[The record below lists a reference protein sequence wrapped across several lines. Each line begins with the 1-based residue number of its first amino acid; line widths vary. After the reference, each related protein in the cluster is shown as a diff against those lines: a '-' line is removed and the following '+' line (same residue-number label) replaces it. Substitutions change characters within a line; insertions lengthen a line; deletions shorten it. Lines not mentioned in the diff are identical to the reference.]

1 MTHEDV
7 TPFPFLRCKPG
18 LSLMAV
24 VAGLLLL
31 CAVPCRADDP
41 KPPAAQKAPAAA
53 PPEVIP
59 IAEVATRAMAV
70 TELLNAISAKFASI
84 LNLRR
89 SKNHFLK
96 SAQT

>member
-1 MTHEDV
+1 MSCNNMTYEDV
-7 TPFPFLRCKPG
+7 TPFLR
-18 LSLMAV
+18 SVMAV

-59 IAEVATRAMAV
+59 VAV
-70 TELLNAISAKFASI
+70 LSEIS
-84 LNLRR
+84 
-89 SKNHFLK
+89 
-96 SAQT
+96 

>member
-1 MTHEDV
+1 MSCNNMTYEDV
-7 TPFPFLRCKPG
+7 TPFLLLRCKPG

-59 IAEVATRAMAV
+59 VAV
-70 TELLNAISAKFASI
+70 LSEIS
-84 LNLRR
+84 
-89 SKNHFLK
+89 
-96 SAQT
+96 

>member
-1 MTHEDV
+1 MRESHNRSLL
-7 TPFPFLRCKPG
+7 LRCKPG

-31 CAVPCRADDP
+31 CAVPCRADDQ

-59 IAEVATRAMAV
+59 VAV
-70 TELLNAISAKFASI
+70 LSEIS
-84 LNLRR
+84 
-89 SKNHFLK
+89 
-96 SAQT
+96 